1 MTRLLFLPD
10 DGSPIAL
17 YESPLS
23 PTQLLQA
30 AGLPGPLTLL
40 HQGNW
45 LFAAPQTVQLPR
57 LSERQAQVLKGLAEG
72 LTTRQMALRL
82 KLSVRM
88 VSLHIAA
95 LKTRLQVQSR
105 PEIILRAKELKIL

>member
-10 DGSPIAL
+10 DGSPLSI
-17 YESPLS
+17 YESSLS
-23 PTQLLQA
+23 PNELLLA

-40 HQGNW
+40 CQGNW
-45 LFAAPQTVQLPR
+45 LFASPQTPLPPH
-57 LSERQAQVLKGLAEG
+57 LSPRQFQVLAGLAEG

-82 KLSVRM
+82 GLSQRM
-88 VSLHIAA
+88 ISLHIAA

-105 PEIILRAKELKIL
+105 PELIRRAKELKIL